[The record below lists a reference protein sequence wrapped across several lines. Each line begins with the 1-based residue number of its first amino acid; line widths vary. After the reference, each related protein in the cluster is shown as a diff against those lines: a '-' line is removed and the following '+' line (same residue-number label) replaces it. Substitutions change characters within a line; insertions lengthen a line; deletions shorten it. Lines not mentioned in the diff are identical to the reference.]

1 LRANESALAL
11 VADAVREDARM
22 RIPYTRLI
30 AAVAVAFALCA
41 AAPAAAN
48 TRAGAMRAARTSANH
63 HTESQ
68 FGISGRPRDWNAAC
82 LRTFGGRWVCAVV
95 FNGGQC
101 SGSLRLKDRPRNR
114 FRAHAFRIG
123 CGE

>member
-1 LRANESALAL
+1 MREHES
-11 VADAVREDARM
+11 M
-22 RIPYTRLI
+22 RIPHTRLV
-30 AAVAVAFALCA
+30 AAVVLAFALGA
-41 AAPAAAN
+41 AAPATAN

-68 FGISGRPRDWNAAC
+68 FRISGGARDWNAAC

-114 FRAHAFRIG
+114 FRAHAFQIG